1 MLLKKLIACSLSLG
15 IGLTVVNAQ
24 VPEKVSESIIK
35 HVVSPKNTQIIKK
48 VVDPSW
54 MRAISGYRSSVPPY
68 SPVVFTEAIP
78 FVSTTQLQRALYQ
91 NRSVFSTLAGLESDF
106 AAASKQYALQR
117 GFQSFPIKDWADR
130 ATALFGNAGGYSG
143 WFVFHFEEVAFL
155 ASSSRYAGEKS
166 AEAALQDALKQAQT
180 FKKGFLTLVVKGNDR
195 RPKDVLIM
203 DLSNDRW
210 ISFNQTKASAIAQQY
225 QQALQKWQLSHPL
238 DYVRLEK
245 QGVLLRQLS
254 NDKYILTRNGITDL
268 LIVDYLHP
276 INWAWR
282 NGLYIKVEGR
292 TVHGPEVSYLDE
304 MNHFSW
310 DLYRPRLD
318 KSKDPLS
325 RDNKFE
331 GQSYKISYAA
341 HKDAPLFEYAA
352 EALLWKK
359 LEEAGLTCQI
369 KDGKLVLPVP
379 AELDIRDASGVRFS
393 EIKDFAFVD
402 TDDEIDDVVECLK
415 DAFSASAALKKA
427 GSKFHVVY
435 DESAQEAFYFFA
447 SANRQHSFST
457 LREVLRFEKGQELA
471 E

>member
-78 FVSTTQLQRALYQ
+78 FVSTTQLQRAVYQ

-106 AAASKQYALQR
+106 AAASKQYALQK

-155 ASSSRYAGEKS
+155 ASSPRYAGEKT

-203 DLSNDRW
+203 DLSGDRW
-210 ISFNQTKASAIAQQY
+210 ISFNQTKAGAVAQQY
-225 QQALQKWQLSHPL
+225 KRSLQEWRTLNPQA
-238 DYVRLEK
+238 YARLEK
-245 QGVLLRQLS
+245 QGVLLRPLG
-254 NDKYILTRNGITDL
+254 NNKYALTRNGITDL
-268 LIVDYLHP
+268 LVLDYLHTAK
-276 INWAWR
+276 WAWE
-282 NGLYIKVEGR
+282 NGLFIKVQGR
-292 TVHGPEVSYLDE
+292 TAHGPEVSYIDGI
-304 MNHFSW
+304 NHFSW
-310 DLYRPRLD
+310 DLYRPRLNT
-318 KSKDPLS
+318 SKEPLS
-325 RDNKFE
+325 INNVFD
-331 GQSYKISYAA
+331 GQAYEISYAA
-341 HKDAPLFEYAA
+341 SKDAPLFKHASD
-352 EALLWKK
+352 ALLWKK
-359 LEEAGLTCQI
+359 MEEAGLPC
-369 KDGKLVLPVP
+369 KAVNGKIVLPVAP
-379 AELDIRDASGVRFS
+379 ELDIRGSSGENLT
-393 EIKDFAFVD
+393 EIKDFYAVD
-402 TDDEIDDVVECLK
+402 TIEEIEDAVACLK
-415 DAFSASAALKKA
+415 DVFSAAAALKKA

-435 DESAQEAFYFFA
+435 DESAQEAFYFFT
-447 SANRQHSFST
+447 SATRQHSFST
-457 LREVLRFEKGQELA
+457 LREVLRFERGGGLA